1 MEPRTIHHP
10 AGAVIARTPKVE
22 DIPAM
27 IRLHRSCFPPS
38 MGTDEAWREDQLLS
52 HLKVFEEGQVLVERD
67 GEIIGVSSSLMV
79 SMGRDP
85 LRHHTYYG
93 ITDDGYFYNHDPQG
107 DTLYGAEVYV
117 DPACRRQGIG
127 AILYGLRRDLCKRL
141 NLRRILAGGRLWA
154 YEQYASKYTP
164 EEYVHA
170 VQDGIVRDPVMGF
183 QLSEGFVV
191 RDVMANYIR
200 DPRSRNY
207 ATLIEW
213 LNPHYR
219 QPPEAEDRKV
229 RVACV
234 QYAMRKINSF
244 EEFAEQV
251 RYFVETAGEDYGA
264 DYVLFPEFFSV
275 QLLSAMDPTGSRE
288 GIRRLAD
295 LTPQFR
301 ELMSTLARQQGLH
314 LIAGSHPVL
323 QPDGSLQNEA
333 MLFRPDGTFVSQPKL
348 HITPSERTWWG
359 INGGRSLLVI
369 QTPKAKIGIL
379 ICYDV
384 EFPEAARYLAE
395 QGVEILFVPYCTDNR
410 QGYLR
415 VTKCAAARAIENQ
428 IYVVTTGVVGNLPDV
443 PAMDIHYGRA
453 AVFTPSDFEFARD
466 GIQAEADPNVETMLV
481 TDLDITDLYR
491 SREAGSVTPLMD
503 RRRDLFELR
512 VNLVADDVP

>member
-1 MEPRTIHHP
+1 MEAREVEIK
-10 AGAVIARTPKVE
+10 GEKYVARTPRVE
-22 DIPAM
+22 DFPAM
-27 IRLHRSCFPPS
+27 IELHKSCFPADL
-38 MGTDEAWREDQLLS
+38 GTDGSWSEEQFSS
-52 HLKVFEEGQVLVERD
+52 HLKVFSDGQIVMTK
-67 GEIIGVSSSLMV
+67 GEKIVGVASSLVVNM
-79 SMGRDP
+79 SRDP

-93 ITDDGYFYNHDPQG
+93 ITDDGFFYNHDPQG

-117 DPACRRQGIG
+117 SQEERGRGIG
-127 AILYGLRRDLCKRL
+127 AVLYALRRELCKRL
-141 NLRRILAGGRLWA
+141 NLRRILAGGRLWN
-154 YEQYASKYTP
+154 YDVYSSQYTP
-164 EEYVHA
+164 EEYVYA
-170 VQDGIVRDPVMGF
+170 VQDGLVKDPVMGF
-183 QLSEGFVV
+183 QLREGFVV
-191 RDVMANYIR
+191 RDVMPNYIR

-213 LNPHYR
+213 LNPDYVR
-219 QPPEAEDRKV
+219 TEGEDRKV

-234 QYAMRKINSF
+234 QYQMRKIKDF
-244 EEFAEQV
+244 DEFAAQV

-275 QLLSAMDPTGSRE
+275 QLLSAMEPFSSRD
-288 GIRRLAD
+288 GIRQLAAIA
-295 LTPQFR
+295 PKFR
-301 ELMSTLARQQGLH
+301 ELMSTLAREQGLH

-323 QPDGSLQNEA
+323 QDDGRLQNEA
-333 MLFRPDGTFVSQPKL
+333 MLFRPDGSYVSQPKL
-348 HITPSERTWWG
+348 HITPSETTWWG
-359 INGGRSLLVI
+359 ITGGNKLLVI
-369 QTPKAKIGIL
+369 QTPKAKVGIL

-395 QGVEILFVPYCTDNR
+395 QGVELLFVPYCTDNR

-503 RRRDLFELR
+503 RRRDLFELK
-512 VNLVADDVP
+512 VNLQSD